1 MPLNN
6 QAVLREGETSQKA
19 LAGYRCVPKTVKT
32 KPGYGAA
39 RRQMKYFEGS
49 MPSDSG
55 STGATISSG

>member
-6 QAVLREGETSQKA
+6 QAVLREGKTSQKA
-19 LAGYRCVPKTVKT
+19 LRGYRCAAKTVKA
-32 KPGYGAA
+32 KPGYRAA

-55 STGATISSG
+55 SIGATISSG